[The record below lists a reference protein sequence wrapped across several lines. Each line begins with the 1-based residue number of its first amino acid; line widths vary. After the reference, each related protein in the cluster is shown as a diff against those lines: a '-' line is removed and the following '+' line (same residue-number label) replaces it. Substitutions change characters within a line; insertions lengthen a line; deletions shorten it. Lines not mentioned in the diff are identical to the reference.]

1 LTVLEKSLENPKLYT
16 DELKS
21 QLSEVNPFSSTT
33 NTVFTDPK
41 DEPAT
46 RSASTRA
53 NKVFVVAGVGVVM
66 LMTLTIVTGI
76 VRRRNSDNSDGD
88 EYNEAFHKK
97 IRSDTTV
104 AGETFVSES
113 NDSLYDGNIS
123 MFSSSDLVENEEIR
137 NYEDPLRKP
146 RTVAEIENLLSIGDG
161 DTI

>member
-1 LTVLEKSLENPKLYT
+1 MNVLEKSSENPKSYT

-21 QLSEVNPFSSTT
+21 QLIEENPFSSTI

-41 DEPAT
+41 AEPVP
-46 RSASTRA
+46 RSTTTRA
-53 NKVFVVAGVGVVM
+53 NKVFVIAGVGVVM
-66 LMTLTIVTGI
+66 LMTLSIVTGI
-76 VRRRNSDNSDGD
+76 VRCRNVNNTDGD

-104 AGETFVSES
+104 AGETFVSEAY
-113 NDSLYDGNIS
+113 DSLYDGNIS
-123 MFSSSDLVENEEIR
+123 IFSVENDEIR
-137 NYEDPLRKP
+137 KYEDPLRRP